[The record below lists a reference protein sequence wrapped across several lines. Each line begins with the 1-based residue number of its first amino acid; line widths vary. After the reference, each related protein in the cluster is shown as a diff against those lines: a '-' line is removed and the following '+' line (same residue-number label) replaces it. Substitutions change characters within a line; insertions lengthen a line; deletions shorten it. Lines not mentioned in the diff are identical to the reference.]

1 MTKSHLHDHNKAVSL
16 TLVLVYSSGASD
28 STLSM
33 RAIAS
38 IDDVKIGGDA
48 GGFQNCVVRQV

>member
-16 TLVLVYSSGASD
+16 SLVLVYSSGASD

-48 GGFQNCVVRQV
+48 GGILNCVVRQV